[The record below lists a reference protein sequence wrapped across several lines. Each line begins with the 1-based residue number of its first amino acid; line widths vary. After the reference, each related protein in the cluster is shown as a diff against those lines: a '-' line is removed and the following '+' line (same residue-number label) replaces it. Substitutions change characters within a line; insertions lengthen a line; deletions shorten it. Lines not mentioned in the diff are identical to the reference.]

1 MTVNKII
8 ITVLGQDRPGILAA
22 VSGVLYR
29 LDCNIENV
37 SQTIL
42 QSEFAGI
49 FIASRPEELSR
60 QSLMYHLEEELLP
73 RDLYI
78 HMTEVKEGRDEVV
91 LPESDP
97 FVITTM
103 GPDRKGIVAA
113 FTGILARY
121 GVNVTQL
128 RAVFK
133 GGDDPHNN
141 TMIYQVDVPRTSDQK
156 ELRRELR
163 EQAKAFQLEIS
174 IQHRDI
180 FEAIHRV

>member
-1 MTVNKII
+1 MNKVI

-42 QSEFAGI
+42 QFEFAGI
-49 FIASRPEELSR
+49 FIATRPPELSI
-60 QSLMYHLEEELLP
+60 QSLLYHLEEELLP
-73 RDLYI
+73 RNLYV
-78 HMTEVKEGRDEVV
+78 HMTEVDESREAVTF
-91 LPESDP
+91 PESDP

-113 FTGILARY
+113 FTSILARHQ
-121 GVNVTQL
+121 VNVTQL

-141 TMIYQVDVPRTSDQK
+141 TMIYQADVPRSIDQTR
-156 ELRRELR
+156 LRQELR
-163 EQAKAFQLEIS
+163 EKAEEFHLDIS

-180 FEAIHRV
+180 FESIHRV